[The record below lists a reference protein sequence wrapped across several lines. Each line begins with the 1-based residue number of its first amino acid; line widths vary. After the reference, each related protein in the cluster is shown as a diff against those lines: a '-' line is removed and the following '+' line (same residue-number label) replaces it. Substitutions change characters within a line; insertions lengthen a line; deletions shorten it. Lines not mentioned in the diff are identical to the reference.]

1 VLILAKLSLEHLL
14 TDKQIK
20 VINELKNKIKENYFV
35 YNLAVFGSVV
45 RQEADEESDL
55 DLLILIKEK
64 ATHKIRNDIS
74 SLVFEINLKYDTNI
88 SIVVLEKEKWE
99 QELMKITPFYKEVQ
113 KDGVFLN
120 EYL

>member
-1 VLILAKLSLEHLL
+1 MAKLSLEHLL